1 MTNANKKQKPG
12 RLDIETNHN
21 CILSDRDRD
30 LFLSLIENPP
40 EPNQALKLAMARFKN
55 EYKGE

>member
-12 RLDIETNHN
+12 RLDKETNHN